1 MSPNDLDILSDA
13 ELDDL
18 MTTSP
23 KAAMAYMKLLNA
35 LVRQTAAAPAIPVA
49 SATPQ
54 VASALVPSAPQPLG
68 MNATPFPDPETVSR
82 IEVTIWDNA
91 DDEGRRPK
99 GQTRYKAQ
107 IQAYVGDCEG
117 VHAPRFQWKR
127 SVFLYEKWTFTGKF
141 EKLTLTPDYL
151 QVLNHLVDAGS
162 SAAHYAMLYDK
173 AGGTNYYDRQVLMF
187 DMAGKQ
193 VANGLLWIGDDGIEL
208 PPFVNYQAGQER
220 LALNKKIV
228 GQSRWSRD
236 DSGWSTAIS
245 SE

>member
-1 MSPNDLDILSDA
+1 MNTTDLDILSDA
-13 ELDDL
+13 ELDEL
-18 MTTSP
+18 MATSP
-23 KAAMAYMKLLNA
+23 KAAMAYMKMLNA
-35 LVRQTAAAPAIPVA
+35 IMRQSQAAPVT
-49 SATPQ
+49 ATPAPPIATAQ
-54 VASALVPSAPQPLG
+54 PSAPASFG
-68 MNATPFPDPETVSR
+68 MNATPFPDPQTVSR

-91 DDEGRRPK
+91 DDDGRRPK

-187 DMAGKQ
+187 NMAGKQ
-193 VANGLLWIGDDGIEL
+193 IANGLLWIGDDGIEL

-220 LALNKKIV
+220 LPLNKKIV
-228 GQSRWSRD
+228 GQSRWSREE
-236 DSGWSTAIS
+236 SGWSTQPS